1 MGNSIGHYILPSRR
15 ENTVMVSWEIWE
27 VDNLNLLAVVVYL
40 FMFGNNN
47 VMNVGE
53 DL

>member
-1 MGNSIGHYILPSRR
+1 
-15 ENTVMVSWEIWE
+15 MVSWEIWE

-47 VMNVGE
+47 VMNVGKIY
-53 DL
+53 DGHTTLPW